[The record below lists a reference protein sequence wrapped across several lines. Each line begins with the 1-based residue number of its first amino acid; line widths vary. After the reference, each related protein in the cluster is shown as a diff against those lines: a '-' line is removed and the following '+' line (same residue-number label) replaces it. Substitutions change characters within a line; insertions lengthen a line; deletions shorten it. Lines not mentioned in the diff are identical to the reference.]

1 MLQVGQIVLGVYGAV
16 LIAGGIVGKVK
27 AGSTVSLVVGGICGV
42 VCFYGLW
49 LSSSDPAAGLLIGG
63 FLAMLLTGISINR
76 FAATRK
82 AMPAGILLV
91 LSLAAGIVLI
101 VIQQRLSLPTQ
112 G

>member
-1 MLQVGQIVLGVYGAV
+1 MLQVGQIVLGVYGV
-16 LIAGGIVGKVK
+16 LLIAGGVLGKVK
-27 AGSTVSLVVGGICGV
+27 AGSTVSLAAGGICGV
-42 VCFYGLW
+42 VCLYCLW
-49 LSSSDPAAGLLIGG
+49 LSTSDPAVGLLIGG
-63 FLAMLLTGISINR
+63 FVAMLLTGISINR

-91 LSLAAGIVLI
+91 LSLAAGIALI